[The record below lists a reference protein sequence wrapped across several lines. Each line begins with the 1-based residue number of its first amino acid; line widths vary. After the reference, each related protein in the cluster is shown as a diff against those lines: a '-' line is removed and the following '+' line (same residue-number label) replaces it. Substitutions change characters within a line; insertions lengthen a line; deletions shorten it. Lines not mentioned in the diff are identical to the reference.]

1 MDRFLYISMSGAKET
16 LRAQT
21 VNNHNLANAST
32 TGFRADLSAF
42 RSRAVA
48 GSGYASRAYAT
59 NSTTG
64 WDQTQGALVS
74 TGRDLDVAIQ
84 GPGWIAV
91 QGPDG
96 REAYTRAGDLRV
108 DPSGMLMTGTG
119 HTVLGDGG
127 PLSVPPNSSVMIAAD
142 GTVSIVPL
150 GQGPE
155 TTALVG
161 RIKLVNPPAQSL
173 VRGEDGLFR
182 DSQNIGMR
190 ADAPADANVRL
201 ASGVLE
207 SSNVNTADA
216 MVTMIELARHFDLQV
231 KAMRTAEENAA
242 SAAQLLKSG

>member
-32 TGFRADLSAF
+32 TGFRADLAAF
-42 RSRAVA
+42 QTREVA
-48 GSGYASRAYAT
+48 GSGFASRAYAT

-64 WDQTQGALVS
+64 WDQQSGALTT
-74 TGRDLDVAIQ
+74 TGRDLDVAVQ
-84 GPGWIAV
+84 GAGWIAV
-91 QGPDG
+91 QGADG
-96 REAYTRAGDLRV
+96 REAYTRAGDLRI
-108 DPSGMLMTGTG
+108 DPTGRLLNGAG
-119 HTVLGDGG
+119 HQVLSEAG
-127 PLSVPPNSSVMIAAD
+127 PMSVPPHSSLVIGGD

-161 RIKLVNPPAQSL
+161 RMKLVNPPAESL

-182 DSQNIGMR
+182 DANG
-190 ADAPADANVRL
+190 ADAPADASVRVS
-201 ASGVLE
+201 SGVLE
-207 SSNVNTADA
+207 SSNVNIADA
-216 MVTMIELARHFDLQV
+216 MVNMIELARHFDLQV

-242 SAAQLLKSG
+242 ASAQLLKT

>member
-21 VNNHNLANAST
+21 ANNHNLANAST

-42 RSRAVA
+42 QTREVA
-48 GSGYASRAYAT
+48 GSGHASRAYAT

-64 WDQTQGALVS
+64 WDQTQGALQQ
-74 TGRDLDVAIQ
+74 TGRDLDVGVQ
-84 GPGWIAV
+84 GAGWIAV

-108 DPSGMLMTGTG
+108 DPSGMLLNGVG
-119 HTVLGDGG
+119 RPVLGDGG
-127 PLSVPPNSSVMIAAD
+127 PISVPPHSSVMIAAD
-142 GTVSIVPL
+142 GTISIVPL

-161 RIKLVNPPAQSL
+161 RIKLVNPPQESL

-182 DSQNIGMR
+182 SADGV
-190 ADAPADANVRL
+190 DAPADAGVRL

-207 SSNVNTADA
+207 SSNVNAADA
-216 MVTMIELARHFDLQV
+216 MVNMIELARRFDLQV

-242 SAAQLLKSG
+242 ASAQLLKST

>member
-1 MDRFLYISMSGAKET
+1 MSGAKET

-42 RSRAVA
+42 QSRAVA

-91 QGPDG
+91 KGPDG

-108 DPSGMLMTGTG
+108 DPSGMVMTATG

-127 PLSVPPNSSVMIAAD
+127 PLSVPPNSSVMVAAD
-142 GTVSIVPL
+142 GTVSIVPM

-161 RIKLVNPPAQSL
+161 RIKLVNPPAESL

-182 DSQNIGMR
+182 DSQG

-207 SSNVNTADA
+207 SSNVNTANA
-216 MVTMIELARHFDLQV
+216 MVTMIELSRHFDLQV

-242 SAAQLLKSG
+242 SAAKLLSSG